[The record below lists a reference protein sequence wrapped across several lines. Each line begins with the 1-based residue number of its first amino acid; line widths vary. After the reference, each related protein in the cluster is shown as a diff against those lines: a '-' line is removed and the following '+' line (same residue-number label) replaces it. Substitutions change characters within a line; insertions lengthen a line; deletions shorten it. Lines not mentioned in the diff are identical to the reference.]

1 MAGRRQVGRQGRRN
15 ERLRPMRMNTKAE
28 QTKGVNAGDVG
39 KLTLAAV
46 ILVAAIVAYTWLGN
60 SGGVSQPVRLVGLI
74 AGLVAALAIGAFT
87 VPGRRVRNYIAE
99 SQFEMRKVVWPT
111 RDETIKTTGVII
123 AVVIVLSLLL
133 GLIDL
138 ILKSV
143 ILDWLLKL
151 GG

>member
-1 MAGRRQVGRQGRRN
+1 MLVAGIFAYSWFGRDGNISPSVRLLGVLAALVICVGDRCVHCAGAAGRN
-15 ERLRPMRMNTKAE
+15 
-28 QTKGVNAGDVG
+28 
-39 KLTLAAV
+39 
-46 ILVAAIVAYTWLGN
+46 
-60 SGGVSQPVRLVGLI
+60 
-74 AGLVAALAIGAFT
+74 F
-87 VPGRRVRNYIAE
+87 IAE

-111 RDETIKTTGVII
+111 RDETIKTTGII
-123 AVVIVLSLLL
+123 IVVVIVLSLLL

>member
-1 MAGRRQVGRQGRRN
+1 
-15 ERLRPMRMNTKAE
+15 MNTKATIKAE
-28 QTKGVNAGDVG
+28 QPKSTNAADIG
-39 KLTLAAV
+39 KLILAMLVLAAG
-46 ILVAAIVAYTWLGN
+46 IFAYSWLGRDGTIPA
-60 SGGVSQPVRLVGLI
+60 SVRMLGVLAALV
-74 AGLVAALAIGAFT
+74 VALAIAAFT
-87 VPGRRVRNYIAE
+87 APGRRVRNFITE

-111 RDETIKTTGVII
+111 RDETIKTTGII
-123 AVVIVLSLLL
+123 IVVVIVLSLLL

>member
-1 MAGRRQVGRQGRRN
+1 
-15 ERLRPMRMNTKAE
+15 MNTKAE
-28 QTKGVNAGDVG
+28 QPKGTNAADIG
-39 KLTLAAV
+39 KLVL
-46 ILVAAIVAYTWLGN
+46 
-60 SGGVSQPVRLVGLI
+60 
-74 AGLVAALAIGAFT
+74 AGLVLAAGIFAYSWFGRDGSISSSVRLLGVLAALVVALAIATFT
-87 VPGRRVRNYIAE
+87 ALGRRVRNFIAE

-111 RDETIKTTGVII
+111 RDETIKTTGII
-123 AVVIVLSLLL
+123 ILVVIVLSLLL

>member
-1 MAGRRQVGRQGRRN
+1 
-15 ERLRPMRMNTKAE
+15 MRMNTKAE
-28 QTKGVNAGDVG
+28 QTKGASAGDIG

-60 SGGVSQPVRLVGLI
+60 GNHVPQPVRLIGLIVGL
-74 AGLVAALAIGAFT
+74 AVALAIGAFT
-87 VPGRRVRNYIAE
+87 GPGRRVRNYIAE

-111 RDETIKTTGVII
+111 REETIKTTAIII
-123 AVVIVLSLLL
+123 AVTIVLSLLL

-151 GG
+151 V

>member
-1 MAGRRQVGRQGRRN
+1 
-15 ERLRPMRMNTKAE
+15 MNTKAE
-28 QTKGVNAGDVG
+28 QPKGTNAADIG
-39 KLTLAAV
+39 KLVLAG
-46 ILVAAIVAYTWLGN
+46 LVLAGGIYAYTWFGRDGN
-60 SGGVSQPVRLVGLI
+60 ISSSVRLLGVL
-74 AGLVAALAIGAFT
+74 AALVLALAIAAFT
-87 VPGRRVRNYIAE
+87 ALGRRVRNFIAE

-111 RDETIKTTGVII
+111 RDETIKTTGII
-123 AVVIVLSLLL
+123 ILVVVVLSLLL

>member
-1 MAGRRQVGRQGRRN
+1 
-15 ERLRPMRMNTKAE
+15 MNTKAE
-28 QTKGVNAGDVG
+28 QSKGTKAADIG
-39 KLTLAAV
+39 KLVL
-46 ILVAAIVAYTWLGN
+46 
-60 SGGVSQPVRLVGLI
+60 
-74 AGLVAALAIGAFT
+74 AGLVLAGGIFAYSWLGRDGSISSSVRMLGVLAALVISLAIAAFT
-87 VPGRRVRNYIAE
+87 ALGRRVRNFIAE

-111 RDETIKTTGVII
+111 RDETIKTTGII
-123 AVVIVLSLLL
+123 IVVVIVLSLLL

>member
-1 MAGRRQVGRQGRRN
+1 
-15 ERLRPMRMNTKAE
+15 MRMNTKVE
-28 QTKGVNAGDVG
+28 QTKGMNAGDLG

-60 SGGVSQPVRLVGLI
+60 GAVSSSVRLVGLLV
-74 AGLVAALAIGAFT
+74 GLVAALAIGAFT
-87 VPGRRVRNYIAE
+87 GPGRRVRNFIAE

-111 RDETIKTTGVII
+111 RDETVKTTGII
-123 AVVIVLSLLL
+123 IVVVIVLSLLL

>member
-1 MAGRRQVGRQGRRN
+1 
-15 ERLRPMRMNTKAE
+15 MNTKAT
-28 QTKGVNAGDVG
+28 TKADQPKGTSAADVG
-39 KLTLAAV
+39 KLILAMLVLAGGIFAYSWLGRDGTIPASVRMLGVLAA
-46 ILVAAIVAYTWLGN
+46 LV
-60 SGGVSQPVRLVGLI
+60 VS
-74 AGLVAALAIGAFT
+74 LAIAAFT
-87 VPGRRVRNYIAE
+87 PVGRRVRNFLAE

-111 RDETIKTTGVII
+111 RDETIKTTGII
-123 AVVIVLSLLL
+123 IVVVILLSLLL

>member
-1 MAGRRQVGRQGRRN
+1 
-15 ERLRPMRMNTKAE
+15 MRMNTKAE
-28 QTKGVNAGDVG
+28 QTKGVGVGDVG
-39 KLTLAAV
+39 KLALAAV
-46 ILVAAIVAYTWLGN
+46 ILVAAIVGYTWLGN
-60 SGGVSQPVRLVGLI
+60 SGVAQPVRLIGLVVGL
-74 AGLVAALAIGAFT
+74 AVALVIGAFT
-87 VPGRRVRNYIAE
+87 GPGRRVRNYIAE

-111 RDETIKTTGVII
+111 RDETVKTTGIII

-151 GG
+151 G